1 MHVLLR
7 LLSNAAALW
16 VATRLV
22 PGITHTGDGVTLFGV
37 ALVFGVLNVAIKPIL
52 FLLSLPFL
60 IITLGLFTFVLNA
73 VMLLLTSAASDALG
87 LGFTVDGFWAAF
99 FGGLV
104 VSVVSFVLSLFVAS
118 NHQGG
123 GKKIDRRDRKDR
135 QDRQDW

>member
-7 LLSNAAALW
+7 LLINAAALW

-22 PGITHTGDGVTLFGV
+22 SGISHTGDGVTLFGV
-37 ALVFGVLNVAIKPIL
+37 ALVFGVLNVAIKPVL

-87 LGFTVDGFWAAF
+87 LGFSVDGFWAAF

-118 NHQGG
+118 DHEGQR
-123 GKKIDRRDRKDR
+123 KK
-135 QDRQDW
+135 